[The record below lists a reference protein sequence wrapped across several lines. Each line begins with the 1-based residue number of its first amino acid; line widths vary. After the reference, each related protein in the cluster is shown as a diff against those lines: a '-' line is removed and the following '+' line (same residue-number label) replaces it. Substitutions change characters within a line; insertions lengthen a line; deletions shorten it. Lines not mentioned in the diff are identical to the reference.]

1 MKETIR
7 KMKER
12 QQSEIQKELKKVEA
26 EEKIPAKKTRRVKSI
41 KTKTIN

>member
-26 EEKIPAKKTRRVKSI
+26 EEKMLAKKREELKALRRKQ
-41 KTKTIN
+41 